1 MPQGDNVPT
10 SMGVVFDLKSMERRT
25 AFLRGLCDIVHGNA
39 TRLVYVEQVTKALRF
54 DEDDAEAALE
64 VLVAEELVRLR
75 LQCILSIT
83 QAGIDEVHAALT
95 QEEPPAAKPTAPA
108 PEVVVQTS
116 VSHVLLGAGGFVQD
130 FAELQPAPAPPL
142 ETQHGLDDLELKF
155 ICEAIGLDP
164 RELTGVPALPG
175 PNGDHTVAN
184 RGVPHATAA
193 SQPLTFDVGEV
204 AGLLASLKHRLL
216 KLRLSKDD
224 LAEAEAEIATATAQL
239 LSPRPKQPI
248 ITASLTTLLA
258 ILDGPGAASMTIDLQ
273 VSLTEVRFF
282 LTQLQF

>member
-1 MPQGDNVPT
+1 
-10 SMGVVFDLKSMERRT
+10 MGLVFDQKSTERRA

-54 DEDDAEAALE
+54 DEEDAEAAIE

-83 QAGIDEVHAALT
+83 QAGIDEVRAASET
-95 QEEPPAAKPTAPA
+95 VKEPPAAKPTAPP
-108 PEVVVQTS
+108 PELVVQTS
-116 VSHVLLGAGGFVQD
+116 VSHMLLGAGAFVQD
-130 FAELQPAPAPPL
+130 DAELSPEPAALL
-142 ETQHGLDDLELKF
+142 ETKHDRDDLELRL

-164 RELTGVPALPG
+164 RELTGAPA
-175 PNGDHTVAN
+175 PNGNHTVTVA
-184 RGVPHATAA
+184 GVPRHTTPA
-193 SQPLTFDVGEV
+193 QPLTFDAGEV

-273 VSLTEVRFF
+273 VSLTEIRFF
-282 LTQLQF
+282 LTQLQV

>member
-1 MPQGDNVPT
+1 
-10 SMGVVFDLKSMERRT
+10 MGLVFDQKSTARRA
-25 AFLRGLCDIVHGNA
+25 AFLRGLYDFVHGSA
-39 TRLVYVEQVTKALRF
+39 TRLVYVEQVTNALRF
-54 DEDDAEAALE
+54 DEEDAEAAIE

-83 QAGIDEVHAALT
+83 QAGIDEVRAAVKT
-95 QEEPPAAKPTAPA
+95 PEEQPVAKLTAPP
-108 PEVVVQTS
+108 PEFLVQTS
-116 VSHVLLGAGGFVQD
+116 VSHMLLGAGAFPEERTE
-130 FAELQPAPAPPL
+130 FQPAAAPAL
-142 ETQHGLDDLELKF
+142 EIQHDLDDLELRL

-164 RELTGVPALPG
+164 RELTGAPA
-175 PNGDHTVAN
+175 NGNHAVAVAGAPQHTA
-184 RGVPHATAA
+184 PA
-193 SQPLTFDVGEV
+193 QPLTFDADDV

-224 LAEAEAEIATATAQL
+224 VAEAEAEIATATAQL

-273 VSLTEVRFF
+273 VSLTEIRFF
-282 LTQLQF
+282 LTQLQV